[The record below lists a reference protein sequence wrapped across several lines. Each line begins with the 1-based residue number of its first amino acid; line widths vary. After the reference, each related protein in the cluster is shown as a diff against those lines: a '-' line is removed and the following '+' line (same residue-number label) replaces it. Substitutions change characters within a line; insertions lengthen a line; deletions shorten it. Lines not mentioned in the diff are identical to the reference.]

1 MSTKQITGRTVL
13 FITLAFFGV
22 VISVNTVMITLA
34 VKTLPGT
41 EVDSAYKAGLAYNR
55 EIAAAQAQEQRHW
68 IVKAEVSRTADGAAI
83 VVIDAR
89 DRQGAPVTYA
99 DFSARL
105 ERPADK
111 REDRDVALVRRAP
124 GAYRGEATGIAPGQ
138 WDLVIEAERDG
149 ERLFL
154 SSNRVI
160 LSQN

>member
-1 MSTKQITGRTVL
+1 MSGKQITGRKVL

-22 VISVNTVMITLA
+22 VVSVNAVMIALA

-41 EVDSAYKAGLAYNR
+41 EVDSAYKASLSYNR
-55 EIAAAQAQEQRHW
+55 EIAAAREQAKRHW
-68 IVKAEVSRTADGAAI
+68 IVKAEVSRAADGAA
-83 VVIDAR
+83 VVEIDAR
-89 DRQGAPVTYA
+89 DKQGAPVVYA

-111 REDRDVALVRRAP
+111 REDRDVALVRRSP
-124 GAYRGEATGIAPGQ
+124 GSYRGQADGVAPGQ
-138 WDLVIEAERDG
+138 WDLVIEAERNG